1 MSEVYLPLADV
12 ENLFQKL
19 IVSMLGWDVSTP
31 IQKNNVKIDW
41 ATGGRPGWGD
51 PKKNLVFLKVI
62 ESDSNY
68 NKEREVVNEWIPSPA
83 ELVQRTSYT
92 RQIQVSIVA
101 YGSDSFENVQQI
113 RDSMF
118 YQTFRNVLSQNKIYL
133 IPDIEAP
140 VRAPELFNDCWYERI
155 DMTLHFNELIVREI
169 NVTPVE
175 SVDITIYEG
184 NEGKEISEINVEL
197 GG

>member
-19 IVSMLGWDVSTP
+19 IVSILGWDVSTP
-31 IQKNNVKIDW
+31 TQKNNVKIDW

-68 NKEREVVNEWIPSPA
+68 NKEREVTHRYIDSPP
-83 ELVQRTSYT
+83 EYIQRTSYT
-92 RQIQVSIVA
+92 RQIQVGITT
-101 YGSDSFENVQQI
+101 YGSNSFENMQLI

-118 YQTFRNVLSQNKIYL
+118 YQTFRNTLSQNKIYL
-133 IPDIEAP
+133 IPDIVAP
-140 VRAPELFNDCWYERI
+140 VRAPELFNDLWYERI

-169 NVTPVE
+169 SSIPVE
-175 SVDITIYEG
+175 SVDIKIYEG
-184 NEGKEISEINVEL
+184 NQGKEIEDVEI
-197 GG
+197 